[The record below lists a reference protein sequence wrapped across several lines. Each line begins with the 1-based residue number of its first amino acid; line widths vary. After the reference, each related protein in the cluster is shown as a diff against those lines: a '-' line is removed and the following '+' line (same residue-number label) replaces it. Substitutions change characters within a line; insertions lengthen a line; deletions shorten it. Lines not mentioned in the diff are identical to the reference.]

1 MEEIR
6 KAVGIALQIQREAK
20 EVSDCLSGE
29 YASSDGWR
37 DDVAESFFRY
47 TSPVARKADELV
59 YCVPEAERAC
69 SRAAMYDAEREGRE
83 LSGLQREVAAL

>member
-20 EVSDCLSGE
+20 EVSDCLSVE

-37 DDVAESFFRY
+37 DDVAEYFFR
-47 TSPVARKADELV
+47 
-59 YCVPEAERAC
+59 
-69 SRAAMYDAEREGRE
+69 
-83 LSGLQREVAAL
+83 

>member
-6 KAVGIALQIQREAK
+6 RRSALPCRYSGRRRR
-20 EVSDCLSGE
+20 VSDCLSGE

-59 YCVPEAERAC
+59 YCVTEAERAC
-69 SRAAMYDAEREGRE
+69 SHAAMSTP
-83 LSGLQREVAAL
+83 SGKAGS